1 MKLVQSLGLS
11 DRRVSDLL
19 ELSRT
24 ALRYERK
31 NDPAEEAV
39 VARMREL
46 VQKRKTW
53 GCPMLHYVLKRERL
67 VVNHKRT
74 ERIYYKVAKL
84 SLKVR
89 KRKKR
94 ASVSRLKLKEPT
106 RLGERWSMD
115 FVHDRLASGRK
126 MRAFTLI
133 DLFSKE
139 SLAIEIDTSLSGQ
152 RVVRVLDRVCEEL
165 EYPQFI
171 SIDNGPEFIGKA
183 LDKWAYEHKVHLDFI
198 DPGKPVQNA
207 HIESFN
213 GRYRDECLNLHYF
226 TDMNEAREISE
237 SWRIDYNTF
246 RPHGSIGGLTPE
258 EFRKKWL
265 QEQEQNQQPTPDG
278 LNLQPA

>member
-1 MKLVQSLGLS
+1 
-11 DRRVSDLL
+11 
-19 ELSRT
+19 
-24 ALRYERK
+24 
-31 NDPAEEAV
+31 
-39 VARMREL
+39 MREL

-53 GCPMLHYVLKRERL
+53 GCPMLHYVLKREGL
-67 VVNHKRT
+67 VINHKRT

-94 ASVSRLKLKEPT
+94 ASVSRTKLKEPIK
-106 RLGERWSMD
+106 LNERWSMD
-115 FVHDRLASGRK
+115 FVHDRLANGRK
-126 MRAFTLI
+126 MRALTLI

-139 SLAIEIDTSLSGQ
+139 SLAIEVDTSLSGL
-152 RVVRVLDRVCEEL
+152 RVVRVLNRVCEDRG
-165 EYPQFI
+165 YPESI

-183 LDKWAYEHKVHLDFI
+183 LDRWAYEHGVKLDFI
-198 DPGKPVQNA
+198 DPGKPIQNA

-226 TDMNEAREISE
+226 TDIYEAREISE

-246 RPHGSIGGLTPE
+246 RPHGSLDGLTPE

-265 QEQEQNQQPTPDG
+265 QEQEQNQQTTPEG